1 LLWRTASRVLRF
13 SCAPLP
19 RSHLFTLSLHDALPI
34 LIINDLC
41 IFVSFYVFFKV
52 SYNLIR
58 RKETISLKQFRD
70 IILGLYPII
79 IIIWICSWNFSRFFE
94 YLIAPDRKS
103 TRLNSSHVSTS
114 YAVFCLKKKRT
125 EKASV
130 RQSAD

>member
-79 IIIWICSWNFSRFFE
+79 IIFWIRSEEHTSELQSRFD
-94 YLIAPDRKS
+94 LVCR
-103 TRLNSSHVSTS
+103 RLLETTDPPRWPSRRS
-114 YAVFCLKKKRT
+114 
-125 EKASV
+125 
-130 RQSAD
+130 